1 MVWKLGTG
9 LATGCTMVIKS
20 SEKTPLT
27 ALQIAK
33 LIKEAGFF
41 PGVVNVISGFGPGVA
56 GEVLAC
62 HPGTF
67 CYMLMFVLNSLA
79 FFLLN

>member
-1 MVWKLGTG
+1 
-9 LATGCTMVIKS
+9 MVIKS

-33 LIKEAGFF
+33 LIKEAGFS